1 MVPLSVT
8 SSTFAGYDQ
17 SEWRRRP
24 FDLSSPLTNPRHV
37 SEIHILVNYCSGKT
51 EAVIAL
57 TEYVYGSIDGIGSS
71 LGTYAVM
78 TMDVPWN
85 LVKDRIG
92 GTPVS
97 ATMITGL
104 EHDYL
109 DRLVKDVPKVDTVVG
124 IGGGMACDAA
134 KYFSGKRNCSL
145 VLVPTIVS
153 VNAYATPMA
162 AVREGGAV
170 HYQGNANPQKVVIDY
185 KAIQSAP
192 KRLNTAGVGDVY
204 SCRTALFD
212 WKFSHDK
219 TGELYDEKVAAGSQH
234 LLDKLLSNA
243 NEIKNVTERGIRC
256 LVEAHV
262 ETNRLQQVAGKPR
275 PEEGSEHIFFYAL
288 EELTGRSFVHGEV
301 VGTGIF
307 VVTYFQTKQEKT
319 VAREMDSMG
328 LMFRPRDYGLS
339 RDEFLNTILRM
350 KPYSK
355 QNKMFYSILDAIE
368 VSRQDA
374 EKLYD
379 MLSAPTN

>member
-1 MVPLSVT
+1 M
-8 SSTFAGYDQ
+8 
-17 SEWRRRP
+17 
-24 FDLSSPLTNPRHV
+24 
-37 SEIHILVNYCSGKT
+37 
-51 EAVIAL
+51 
-57 TEYVYGSIDGIGSS
+57 TEYVYGKIDGVGNS

-92 GTPVS
+92 GTPASV
-97 ATMITGL
+97 TMITSL

-109 DRLVKDVPKVDTVVG
+109 DGLVKDVPRVDTVVG

-134 KYFSGKRNCSL
+134 KYFSGKRNCTL

-153 VNAYATPMA
+153 VNAYATPLA
-162 AVREGGAV
+162 AVRENGVV
-170 HYQGNANPQKVVIDY
+170 HYQGNANPQKVIIDY

-212 WKFSHDK
+212 WKFSHEK
-219 TGELYDEKVAAGSQH
+219 TGESYDEKVAAGSQR
-234 LLDKLLSNA
+234 LLDKLLSSA
-243 NEIKNVTERGIRC
+243 NEIRNVTDKGIRT

-262 ETNRLQQVAGKPR
+262 ETNRLQQEAGKPR

-307 VVTYFQTKQEKT
+307 VVTRFQTKEERT

-339 RDEFLNTILRM
+339 QKEFVDTILRM
-350 KPYSK
+350 KQYSK
-355 QNKMFYSILDAIE
+355 QNKMFYSILDTIE
-368 VSRQDA
+368 ISRQDA
-374 EKLYD
+374 EELWK
-379 MLSAPTN
+379 MISTQ

>member
-1 MVPLSVT
+1 MT
-8 SSTFAGYDQ
+8 SS
-17 SEWRRRP
+17 
-24 FDLSSPLTNPRHV
+24 
-37 SEIHILVNYCSGKT
+37 
-51 EAVIAL
+51 VIAM
-57 TEYVYGSIDGIGSS
+57 TEYVYGSINGIGNS

-92 GTPVS
+92 GSPASV
-97 ATMITGL
+97 TMVTGL

-134 KYFSGKRNCSL
+134 KYFSGKRNCTL
-145 VLVPTIVS
+145 ILVPTIIS

-162 AVREGGAV
+162 AVREGGFV

-185 KAIQSAP
+185 KSVQSAP

-212 WKFSHDK
+212 WKLSHDK
-219 TGELYDEKVAAGSQH
+219 TGESYDEKIAAGSQR
-234 LLDKLLSNA
+234 LIDRLVSDA
-243 NEIKNVTERGIRC
+243 NEIKNVTEKGIRT

-262 ETNRLQQVAGKPR
+262 ETNRLQQVAGKAR

-307 VVTYFQTKQEKT
+307 VLTHFQSKQEKT
-319 VAREMDSMG
+319 VAREMDNMG
-328 LMFRPRDYGLS
+328 LMFRPRDYQLS
-339 RDEFLNTILRM
+339 RDEFINTVLRM

-355 QNKMFYSILDAIE
+355 ENKMFYSILDTIE
-368 VSRQDA
+368 ISRQDA
-374 EKLYD
+374 ESLWD
-379 MLSAPTN
+379 MLA

>member
-1 MVPLSVT
+1 M
-8 SSTFAGYDQ
+8 
-17 SEWRRRP
+17 
-24 FDLSSPLTNPRHV
+24 
-37 SEIHILVNYCSGKT
+37 
-51 EAVIAL
+51 
-57 TEYVYGSIDGIGSS
+57 TEYIYGRIDGIGST

-92 GTPVS
+92 GTPS
-97 ATMITGL
+97 SITMVTGL

-109 DRLVKDVPKVDTVVG
+109 DRLVKEAPKVDTVVG

-170 HYQGNANPQKVVIDY
+170 HYQGNANPRTVVIDF

-192 KRLNTAGVGDVY
+192 KRLNTAGAGDVY

-212 WKFSHDK
+212 WKLSHDK
-219 TGELYDEKVAAGSQH
+219 TGESYDETIAAGSQR
-234 LLDKLLSNA
+234 LIDKLVSSA
-243 NEIKNVTERGIRC
+243 DEIRNVTEKGIRT

-262 ETNRLQQVAGKPR
+262 ETNRLQQDAGKPR

-307 VVTYFQTKQEKT
+307 VLTYFQTRQEKT

-328 LMFRPRDYGLS
+328 LMFRPLDYRLS
-339 RDEFLNTILRM
+339 KDEFVNTVLRM

-355 QNKMFYSILDAIE
+355 QNKMFYSILDATEI
-368 VSRQDA
+368 SRQDA
-374 EKLYD
+374 ENLWSMISK
-379 MLSAPTN
+379 PTN